1 MAFSLFA
8 TYYETA
14 QIMSDH
20 GVKAALIREQVLL
33 CLWELVFARPC
44 TGGLQLVSL
53 ICIQMHL
60 FLNKLTSARDK
71 CRALAFMD

>member
-20 GVKAALIREQVLL
+20 GAKAALIREHVLL

-44 TGGLQLVSL
+44 TADVP
-53 ICIQMHL
+53 HL
-60 FLNKLTSARDK
+60 HPDASIS
-71 CRALAFMD
+71 